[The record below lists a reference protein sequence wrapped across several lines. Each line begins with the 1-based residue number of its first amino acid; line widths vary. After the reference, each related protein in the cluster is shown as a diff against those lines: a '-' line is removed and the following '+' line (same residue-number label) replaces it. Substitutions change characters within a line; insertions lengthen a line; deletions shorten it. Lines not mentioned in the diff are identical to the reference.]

1 MLDLALM
8 LALIA
13 LAVPLSERLA
23 RHIAAPAGNIAIR
36 VLVLHGGG
44 ILLAALLWRR
54 QARRGAPRSRA
65 IRRPVRWG
73 IYFYLACLPFV
84 MAAGLLNQL
93 FLRLA
98 GQTPALQDAA
108 LELLATENRPARLVL
123 ILAAGLTAPV
133 FEELLFRGMA
143 LPLAARGAGA
153 APAVIGTAAAFALIH
168 LHAAAVLPLFMLAV
182 FLSIAYIYT
191 RSLSAVIA
199 MHALFNLVNIALLLL
214 LF

>member
-1 MLDLALM
+1 MM

-13 LAVPLSERLA
+13 LAVPVSERLA
-23 RHIAAPAGNIAIR
+23 RHLAAPAWNIAIR

-54 QARRGAPRSRA
+54 QARRGAPRRRA

-73 IYFYLACLPFV
+73 IFFYLASLPFV
-84 MAAGLLNQL
+84 MAAGLLNQML
-93 FLRLA
+93 LRLA

-108 LELLATENRPARLVL
+108 LELLAAENWPARLAL

-153 APAVIGTAAAFALIH
+153 VPAAIGTAAAFALIH